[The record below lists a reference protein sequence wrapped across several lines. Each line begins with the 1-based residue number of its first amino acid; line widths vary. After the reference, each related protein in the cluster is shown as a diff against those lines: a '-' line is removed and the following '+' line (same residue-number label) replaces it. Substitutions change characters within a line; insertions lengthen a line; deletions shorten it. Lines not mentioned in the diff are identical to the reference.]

1 MGSGAKSSTTTKTQ
15 AITENKARLD
25 KLTTRE
31 AQVLRMR
38 FGISEPNNALVG
50 SAHVSN
56 KNLRERLLA
65 LEGEIIQ
72 RAKGDDKEDAKGKIV
87 SILQKKKS

>member
-1 MGSGAKSSTTTKTQ
+1 MGSGAKSSTTTKKQ
-15 AITENKARLD
+15 VIAENKARLD

-38 FGISEPNNALVG
+38 FGISEPLDAAVG

-56 KNLRERLLA
+56 KNLRDRLLA
-65 LEGEIIQ
+65 LEGEVIQ
-72 RAKGDDKEDAKGKIV
+72 RAKGEDQDDAKGKII